1 VPGTDAAWSSA
12 PFEAQYL
19 KLYDVTT
26 PPAVSATP
34 TVQPAFTVPGSS
46 SSFTSDGT
54 TRLSWNAVTD
64 AEGLSPVYQVTA
76 RNSSGTVVATAQVSS
91 NSTTMTG
98 LTAGNN
104 YTFTVTALNP
114 NDTSMAA
121 AASGASA
128 SLVSLNPTADD
139 DGDGMSNAAELV
151 AGTNPQSASSN
162 FVASASRP
170 TANSVT
176 ITWTPIAGRTYR
188 VEATTSLSSPT
199 WTPIAAAQTSGSYTE
214 NSVTSTARF
223 YRVVVE

>member
-1 VPGTDAAWSSA
+1 
-12 PFEAQYL
+12 
-19 KLYDVTT
+19 
-26 PPAVSATP
+26 
-34 TVQPAFTVPGSS
+34 
-46 SSFTSDGT
+46 
-54 TRLSWNAVTD
+54 
-64 AEGLSPVYQVTA
+64 
-76 RNSSGTVVATAQVSS
+76 
-91 NSTTMTG
+91 MTG

-151 AGTNPQSASSN
+151 AGTNPQDPTKKFSVDSIT
-162 FVASASRP
+162 RP
-170 TANSVT
+170 SANSVN
-176 ITWTPIAGRTYR
+176 ITWTPVAGRTYR

-199 WTPIAAAQTSGSYTE
+199 WTTNATAQTNGSYTE